1 MFCTLMTRANSTP
14 SGAAALSAIGSEPAV
29 TAAATGSA
37 GGGGFADAVDPASN
51 SATDAFCCPAGG
63 GVAEP
68 DGAGAG
74 GDAACASAAFD
85 DAAFD
90 DGALAD

>member
-1 MFCTLMTRANSTP
+1 MTRANSTP
-14 SGAAALSAIGSEPAV
+14 SGVAALSAIGSEPAA
-29 TAAATGSA
+29 TAAATDSA
-37 GGGGFADAVDPASN
+37 GGGGFAGAVDPASN
-51 SATDAFCCPAGG
+51 SATDAFCCPVAG
-63 GVAEP
+63 P

-74 GDAACASAAFD
+74 GDEACASAAFD